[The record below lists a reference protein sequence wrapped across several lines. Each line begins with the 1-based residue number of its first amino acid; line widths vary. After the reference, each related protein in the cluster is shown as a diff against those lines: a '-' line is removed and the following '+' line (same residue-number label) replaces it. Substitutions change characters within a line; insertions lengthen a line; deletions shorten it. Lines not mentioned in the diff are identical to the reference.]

1 MAAEL
6 AAGIAQWL
14 RRRRERV
21 PDYSDDQIAT
31 LEKMGRRGLG
41 ILANRVAFQINNV
54 QRTAYLIELIE
65 DGQAMV
71 WVAPRLVLSWDA
83 ENKEA
88 QKDQTLI
95 TAQIDRLADPSEIAK
110 AIDVAEK
117 KSYVE
122 VKWDTHNSVS
132 NPYHLK
138 LELVSEYLAPDRI
151 IRQE

>member
-1 MAAEL
+1 
-6 AAGIAQWL
+6 
-14 RRRRERV
+14 
-21 PDYSDDQIAT
+21 
-31 LEKMGRRGLG
+31 MGRRGLG

-95 TAQIDRLADPSEIAK
+95 TAQIDRLADPSEI
-110 AIDVAEK
+110 
-117 KSYVE
+117 
-122 VKWDTHNSVS
+122 
-132 NPYHLK
+132 
-138 LELVSEYLAPDRI
+138 R
-151 IRQE
+151 